1 MFFKIYITGVGFQ
14 KHYQGNDIYMFFVKY
29 KSGIKKECLRII
41 IELFNHGGGCTVS
54 CRSPG

>member
-1 MFFKIYITGVGFQ
+1 MTVVGFQ